1 MAPVVTP
8 LLPLKVEY
16 EAVTSSKYPLN
27 QVCAHPECFEE
38 DGLTTHHAFG
48 RHGGDHLFACL
59 WVPRTEPQLQRHPP
73 RAWVVPQGVRFCGSG
88 TTKHHGALES
98 HEAKLVLED
107 DGTYVW
113 YDRNSSRSVL
123 PDSRAEEWDCV
134 GPLDPQPAQG
144 LFKTKKPTVKRR
156 KSATERE
163 DRETISLSIPT
174 GFAKGGLVWDELFGK
189 GKKDIPL
196 GRVRGVLGALR
207 DETPVDGKKLD
218 MRPEFEMIVDITNS
232 WLDLMAAM
240 KEKP

>member
-1 MAPVVTP
+1 MTP
-8 LLPLKVEY
+8 LLPLKVQY

-48 RHGGDHLFACL
+48 RQGGDHLFAKL
-59 WVPRTEPQLQRHPP
+59 LVNVNGVL
-73 RAWVVPQGVRFCGSG
+73 RAWVVPQGIRLCGTG

-107 DGTYVW
+107 DGTYAW
-113 YDRNSSRSVL
+113 WDREPSPVNRET
-123 PDSRAEEWDCV
+123 AEEDPYWTLV

-144 LFKTKKPTVKRR
+144 LFKTKKPAAKKR
-156 KSATERE
+156 KSAVERE

-196 GRVRGVLGALR
+196 GRVREVLGALR

-218 MRPEFEMIVDITNS
+218 MRPEFEMIVDVTNS
-232 WLDLMAAM
+232 WLDLMAAV